1 MPTQRTS
8 QTVQEDTVQEE
19 QPVPLSIQLENARK
33 QLELLTVQVAQQ
45 VAAEKEAARE
55 AARGTPEERMR
66 TLELYI
72 DHIMFELR
80 NLGGHFHPEWTP
92 PA

>member
-1 MPTQRTS
+1 MPKTQ
-8 QTVQEDTVQEE
+8 QDIVQEE
-19 QPVPLSIQLENARK
+19 LPLSAQLEAARK
-33 QLELLTVQVAQQ
+33 QLEFLTVQVAEQ
-45 VAAEKEAARE
+45 VRAEKEAARE

-80 NLGGHFHPEWTP
+80 NLGGHYHPEWTP

>member
-1 MPTQRTS
+1 MPTKN
-8 QTVQEDTVQEE
+8 VPAQEPETDTTDTVL
-19 QPVPLSIQLENARK
+19 PLSAQLEAARK
-33 QLELLTVQVAQQ
+33 QLEFLTIQVAQQ
-45 VAAEKEAARE
+45 VQAEKEAARE

-80 NLGGHFHPEWTP
+80 NLGGHYHPEWTP
-92 PA
+92 PQ